1 MSVSAGRS
9 TVTPFPATKPG
20 CARSG
25 VASPNRE
32 HEAPDVAN
40 PPRSSAAR
48 HFPCGMGRW
57 SHQPAIEKLV
67 NASVNFRQDFRQ
79 FPCVRNQS
87 HDLSPFNDSK
97 ALDHSRQE
105 IGVPVRQSSL
115 EHQRIGTVA
124 FDDFRIRGVWLP
136 ILDEHREHRL
146 TAASLRASNIR
157 SMRSSSVK
165 TIASSKMTGARAPLR
180 ASIRANASRTSTAIC
195 SCVPPDS
202 TANCSRVPVR
212 SKAARSTSS
221 ASNRNSASGQASGH
235 QRRGNRLEHDCSVP
249 SFWLPLPCWAAFA
262 TNKESDR
269 ANVDFLAL
277 CRSY

>member
-1 MSVSAGRS
+1 MLRFRAYSS
-9 TVTPFPATKPG
+9 
-20 CARSG
+20 
-25 VASPNRE
+25 NRR
-32 HEAPDVAN
+32 N
-40 PPRSSAAR
+40 
-48 HFPCGMGRW
+48 RW
-57 SHQPAIEKLV
+57 SSRRFGQACPMSFKH
-67 NASVNFRQDFRQ
+67 
-79 FPCVRNQS
+79 CRNSFGNQERS
-87 HDLSPFNDSK
+87 LTMVSKSLSMSFGN
-97 ALDHSRQE
+97 L
-105 IGVPVRQSSL
+105 
-115 EHQRIGTVA
+115 
-124 FDDFRIRGVWLP
+124 
-136 ILDEHREHRL
+136 
-146 TAASLRASNIR
+146 
-157 SMRSSSVK
+157 
-165 TIASSKMTGARAPLR
+165 MTGARAPLR